1 MRNKLTDVHDHLV
14 AELERLG
21 DESLEGEK
29 LVAEIARAHALTGVA
44 GQIVANAGLV
54 LRAQIAKEN
63 AIDGLK
69 LPLLLTD

>member
-21 DESLEGEK
+21 DESITGEK
-29 LVAEIARAHALTGVA
+29 LLEEIARAHAISEIAAQV
-44 GQIVANAGLV
+44 VSNAGLV
-54 LRAQIAKEN
+54 LKAQVAADN

-69 LPLLLTD
+69 LPPLLTE